1 MNLPTRYNYVLILI
15 ATMRSREHQNTIIQ
29 NMVQLKTLYKDSWE
43 SIVGNDSLLF
53 LGGKEQTSLEYIS
66 KALGKETID
75 TLNRNRSKS
84 YRNSSTTQNEGI
96 LGRELMTADE
106 VGAMPDSDCIL
117 LVRGLHPFYSKKFV
131 IEKHKNYCFIED
143 SNKSNAYEINS
154 LVTEIMPRN
163 ETETDITGYENVETD
178 DENEE
183 EIRAILESIGE
194 GEEEVM
200 TSTVDIPDDSFAGG

>member
-1 MNLPTRYNYVLILI
+1 M
-15 ATMRSREHQNTIIQ
+15 A
-29 NMVQLKTLYKDSWE
+29 QLKTLYKDSWE
-43 SIVGNDSLLF
+43 SIVGNCDSLLF

-143 SNKSNAYEINS
+143 SNKSNRC
-154 LVTEIMPRN
+154 V
-163 ETETDITGYENVETD
+163 
-178 DENEE
+178 
-183 EIRAILESIGE
+183 
-194 GEEEVM
+194 
-200 TSTVDIPDDSFAGG
+200 